1 VNGESPAA
9 AELHVL
15 LGHPTLAGRWPQGF
29 TSDDVLDALR
39 RLGRIGIDVR
49 DALPALDAATP
60 AFACTLE
67 LRDEAAGAIFGEG
80 HSLTAAALR
89 CMIEAE
95 AEVAAEVERGLGEL
109 RDLLGER

>member
-1 VNGESPAA
+1 MNGDSTAA
-9 AELHVL
+9 AELRVL
-15 LGHPTLAGRWPQGF
+15 LGHPTLAGRWPLGF
-29 TSDDVLDALR
+29 TSDDVFDALR

-49 DALPALDAATP
+49 DALPADDAATP

-95 AEVAAEVERGLGEL
+95 AEVAAEVERGLGAL
-109 RDLLGER
+109 RDLLGDR

>member
-39 RLGRIGIDVR
+39 ALGRIRIDVR
-49 DALPALDAATP
+49 DGLPDEVAAP

-67 LRDEAAGAIFGEG
+67 LRDETAGAIFGEG

>member
-1 VNGESPAA
+1 VKGDSLAA

-15 LGHPTLAGRWPQGF
+15 LGHPTLAGRWPKGF

-49 DALPALDAATP
+49 DELPSSAGSPP

-67 LRDEAAGAIFGEG
+67 LRDESVGAVFGEG

-89 CMIEAE
+89 CLIEAE
-95 AEVAAEVERGLGEL
+95 VELAAEVERGLSAL
-109 RDLLGER
+109 RDLLGDR